1 MSDPTRTQ
9 ISADVTSPTTQVEIR
24 LGGAWIDVS
33 SSVTSVSIDV
43 QSSNGVSGLA
53 FGSTVEP
60 RATVAFTADQALL
73 QLTDGTNILTDG
85 TNTLITVQT
94 NAIDYAWALTPIRI
108 KHGFSTSAQLTRFSG
123 VITERSRDSSGGTW
137 GCQGWSAVIA
147 STDIRSP
154 LITNRPIATKTE
166 SGGNDDPTDPGYTGG
181 IVNYTLWKCGGR
193 PYEQAGSYPNA
204 VFYYSCDTALIAP
217 AFSWIASENAWE
229 ALQRLVRAAGGQLYQ
244 DSLGVIRYKNPVS
257 LVSGTASVTF
267 SDAVLTAAQR
277 VSNSVVPYQDISERA
292 SIQESL
298 SAVGCQFVTRR
309 IAGVQVIY
317 EDTEPRYLAAVG
329 QANSAVTLNLDTQYP
344 IASVSQVE
352 IDAVVIRT
360 ATAPGT
366 GVAVVLNS
374 SSAQRVTVTIS
385 NIGIT
390 EPIQIEAIRVV
401 GNPVEPGEEGSASYA
416 QSVAGLA
423 SDRTLQIEDNPWVQ
437 SRRHAEQLCQMVW
450 DFYSGTGAIRTLA
463 GVPYDPDR
471 NVGELVNLTCSLW
484 NITAQP
490 HIIVGIRPENGAWMS
505 VDLTPVLALLPT
517 VSETYVV
524 GGTYTADQ
532 TLEVG
537 Y

>member
-24 LGGAWIDVS
+24 LGGVWIDVS

-60 RATVAFTADQALL
+60 RATVAFTADQSLL

-85 TNTLITVQT
+85 TNVLITVQT

-123 VITERSRDSSGGTW
+123 VITERSRDTSGGTW

-154 LITNRPIATKTE
+154 LIMDRPVATKTE
-166 SGGNDDPTDPGYTGG
+166 SGGNDDPTQTGYSGG
-181 IVNYTLWKCGGR
+181 IVNYTLWQCGGR

-217 AFSWIASENAWE
+217 AFTWIASENAWE

-244 DSLGVIRYKNPVS
+244 DSLGIIRYKNPVS

-292 SIQESL
+292 SIQEAL

-317 EDTEPRYLAAVG
+317 EDTEPRYLPRVG
-329 QANSAVTLNLDTQYP
+329 QSGASITLNLDTQYP
-344 IASVSQVE
+344 IAAVSQVE
-352 IDAVVIRT
+352 IDSLIIRT
-360 ATAPGT
+360 ANPGGASVT
-366 GVAVVLNS
+366 VTTNS
-374 SSAQRVTVTIS
+374 TSAQRVNVTIANTLS
-385 NIGIT
+385 
-390 EPIQIEAIRVV
+390 EPVQIEAIRVV
-401 GNPVEPGEEGSASYA
+401 GNPVEPGEEGSASYTDNNA
-416 QSVAGLA
+416 ALA
-423 SDRTLQIEDNPWVQ
+423 SERTLQIEDNPWVQ

-484 NITAQP
+484 NIATQP